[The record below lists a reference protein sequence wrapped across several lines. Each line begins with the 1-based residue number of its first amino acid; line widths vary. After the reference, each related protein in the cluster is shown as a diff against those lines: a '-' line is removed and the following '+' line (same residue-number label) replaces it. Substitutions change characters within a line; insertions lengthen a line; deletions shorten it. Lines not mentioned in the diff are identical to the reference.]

1 MEKNTSSNVET
12 IRRLYQALSQG
23 DAQGMAAVC
32 TAEVRWEI
40 TPGFPHSAA
49 FVGLEA
55 VFHDFFAPLMQEF
68 ESWRTVPETFLDAGD
83 DVIALGHYHSRAK
96 ATGKDMTA
104 GFAHVWSLDDG
115 KAARLRHY
123 ADTVQLARALNRL

>member
-1 MEKNTSSNVET
+1 MERKTSANVQT
-12 IRRLYQALSQG
+12 IQRLYQALSQG
-23 DAQGMAAVC
+23 DAQGMAALC

-40 TPGFPHSAA
+40 IPGFPHSAV
-49 FVGLEA
+49 FIGLEA
-55 VFHDFFAPLMQEF
+55 VFNEFFAPLMEEF

-104 GFAHVWSLDDG
+104 GFAHVWSLADG

-123 ADTVQLARALNRL
+123 ADTVQLARALDRL

>member
-1 MEKNTSSNVET
+1 MERKTSANVET
-12 IRRLYQALSQG
+12 IQRLYQALSQG
-23 DAQGMAAVC
+23 DVQGMAAVC

-40 TPGFPHSAA
+40 TPGFPHSAT

-55 VFHDFFAPLMQEF
+55 VFNDFFVPVMEEF
-68 ESWRTVPETFLDAGD
+68 EDWRTVPETFLDAGD

-96 ATGKDMTA
+96 ATGRYMTA

-123 ADTVQLARALNRL
+123 ADTVQLYRALDRL

>member
-1 MEKNTSSNVET
+1 MERRTSANVET
-12 IRRLYQALSQG
+12 IQQLYQALSQG
-23 DAQGMAAVC
+23 DAQGLAALC
-32 TAEVRWEI
+32 TADVRWEI
-40 TPGFPHSAA
+40 TPGFPHSAT

-55 VFHDFFAPLMQEF
+55 VFNDFFTPLMQEF

-83 DVIALGHYHSRAK
+83 HVIALGQYHSRAK

-104 GFAHVWSLDDG
+104 RFAHVWSLDNG

-123 ADTVQLARALNRL
+123 ADTVQLARALDRL